1 MKKSEDKCQCGDNS
15 NRLNK
20 ISKRL
25 VHTLLVVAGTF
36 FVGLAIVGIFL
47 PVLPTV
53 PFLLLA
59 SACYAK
65 SSKRF
70 HNWLLNNKWFG
81 IYLKNYQEGK
91 GIPLKMKILSISL
104 LWATIIFSGVFII
117 HILFVR
123 IILILIAIG
132 VTIHILHIR
141 ILRTC
146 IQRKQR

>member
-1 MKKSEDKCQCGDNS
+1 MKKSDDEGQCGDS
-15 NRLNK
+15 FNRLNK

-25 VHTLLVVAGTF
+25 VHTLLIVAGTF

-47 PVLPTV
+47 PILPTV

-81 IYLKNYQEGK
+81 IYFKNYQNGE

-104 LWATIIFSGVFII
+104 LWVTIIFSGVFIV

-132 VTIHILHIR
+132 VTIHILHIK
-141 ILRTC
+141 IS
-146 IQRKQR
+146 KQQT

>member
-1 MKKSEDKCQCGDNS
+1 M
-15 NRLNK
+15 
-20 ISKRL
+20 I
-25 VHTLLVVAGTF
+25 VAGTF

-81 IYLKNYQEGK
+81 IYIKNYQEGK
-91 GIPLKMKILSISL
+91 GIPLKMKILSISF

-117 HILFVR
+117 HILLVR

-141 ILRTC
+141 IL
-146 IQRKQR
+146 KQQT